1 MRKLDLNKIASSSIR
16 WVKNNSSLLLS
27 IFSSVGVFATGVLS
41 ADAAVKTHDLV
52 ISKRDD
58 DRIDIYNRYAS
69 QGKANEYDVGQIYAI
84 TPTENY
90 KITPKEAID
99 IWWKPVTVGG
109 LTIASIIFNH
119 QLNMRQQASIV
130 ALAGAS
136 GAMFGEYRNK
146 VIDIY
151 GKEADDKIVDEV
163 LKCREGYPVKTIY
176 GEWVNEIGEENLNE
190 PMTFYDEYVGYFE
203 ATPHQMYKAMY
214 HLNRMILC
222 DGYVTLK
229 QFYELLCIPY
239 EKFKDPIMCE
249 TYGWTYDEIVLSWQ
263 EAWLDISF
271 KPTYLDNGSMLV
283 YRISY
288 NTEPF
293 DLNEAGYE

>member
-1 MRKLDLNKIASSSIR
+1 MKD
-16 WVKNNSSLLLS
+16 NSSLLLS

-151 GKEADDKIVDEV
+151 GKEADDKIIDEII
-163 LKCREGYPVKTIY
+163 KCGDGYPVRTIY
-176 GEWVNEIGEENLNE
+176 GDWVNEIGEEDLNE
-190 PMTFYDEYVGYFE
+190 PVTFYDEYVGYFE

-214 HLNRMILC
+214 HLNREILC
-222 DGYVTLK
+222 EGYATLST
-229 QFYELLCIPY
+229 FYDLLSIPH
-239 EKFKDPIMCE
+239 EKMKDPLTYE
-249 TYGWTYDEIVLSWQ
+249 SYGWSYDEIILAWEQ
-263 EAWLDISF
+263 AWLDISF
-271 KPTYLDNGSMLV
+271 KPTHVDNGSMVV
-283 YRISY
+283 YRILY

-293 DLNEAGYE
+293 DLNDAGYELD

>member
-1 MRKLDLNKIASSSIR
+1 MKD
-16 WVKNNSSLLLS
+16 NSSLLLS
-27 IFSSVGVFATGVLS
+27 IFSSVGVFATGALS

-52 ISKRDD
+52 ITKRDN

-69 QGKANEYDVGQIYAI
+69 QGKANEYDVGEIYSI

-90 KITPKEAID
+90 KITPKEAIN

-119 QLNMRQQASIV
+119 HLNMRQQASIV

-151 GKEADDKIVDEV
+151 GKEADDKIIDEII
-163 LKCREGYPVKTIY
+163 KCGDGYPVRTIY
-176 GEWVNEIGEENLNE
+176 GDWVNEIGEEDLNE
-190 PMTFYDEYVGYFE
+190 PVTFYDEYVGYFE

-214 HLNRMILC
+214 HLNREILC
-222 DGYVTLK
+222 EGYATLST
-229 QFYELLCIPY
+229 FDDLLSIAH
-239 EKFKDPIMCE
+239 EKMKDPLTYE
-249 TYGWTYDEIVLSWQ
+249 SYGWSYDEIILAWEQ
-263 EAWLDISF
+263 AWLDISF
-271 KPTYLDNGSMLV
+271 KPTHVDNGSMVV
-283 YRISY
+283 YRILY
-288 NTEPF
+288 NTEPI